1 MKKLIFILLIL
12 TGGFFVVTDVLY
24 AAHIL
29 EPLGTEIAATPP
41 RGRLFGQIEYAYSN
55 DDPDEGEEIEA
66 HSLALEFEIGIGERT
81 QLNLEGEILL
91 EESHGDEEE
100 SGIEEIAFGLKHR
113 FMDETQTLPDAAFLI
128 EFVPGVGLKDDE
140 SEIKGSILLTKNFTN
155 QFLTHLELGY
165 IYETENEEEEIENAN
180 IFVYNIAPIYR
191 YLPDQLLLIAE
202 LNGKSNFEEDIHQI
216 TIAPEAIYVMNNMAF
231 KLAIPIGVTDDADD
245 IGVRF
250 GISKLF

>member
-1 MKKLIFILLIL
+1 MKILIFILLVL
-12 TGGFFVVTDVLY
+12 TGGIFIGTDVLN

-55 DDPDEGEEIEA
+55 DDPDEGEEIKA

-81 QLNLEGEILL
+81 QLNLEGEVLL
-91 EESHGDEEE
+91 EKTHGDEKE

-113 FMDETQTLPDAAFLI
+113 FLDETQTLPDAAFLV
-128 EFVPGVGLKDDE
+128 EFAPGVGLNEDE

-155 QFLTHLELGY
+155 KCLTHLEVGY
-165 IYETENEEEEIENAN
+165 IYETENEEEGVENAN

-191 YLPDQLLLIAE
+191 HIPDQLLLIAE
-202 LNGKSNFEEDIHQI
+202 LNGRSNFEEDIHQI
-216 TIAPEAIYVMNNMAF
+216 TIAPEAIYVMNNIAF
-231 KLAIPIGVTDDADD
+231 KLALPIGVTDDADD